1 MIIAVIQARMGSTR
15 LPGKVLLPI
24 LGRPMLS
31 LQIERIKRA
40 KLIDQIVIAT
50 SGHPSDLPIQQFA
63 QENGILC
70 IRGAVDDVLDRYYQ
84 AAKRTQAEHIV
95 RLTGDCPL
103 SDPDVIDAVV
113 RHHVRHHE
121 DYTSNVH
128 PPTYPD
134 GFDVEVLTM
143 RALQEAWNN
152 ADAASEREHVTSYF
166 RRELPHVARGNI
178 SHDSDVSDI
187 RLTVDEP
194 EDYEVVKRVFEGLVA
209 MGTGFGLS
217 DVLALLQDHPDISK
231 LNSAIERNAGFEASL
246 DKERAKGAA

>member
-24 LGRPMLS
+24 LGRPMLA
-31 LQIERIKRA
+31 LQIERVKRA

-103 SDPDVIDAVV
+103 SDPEVIDAVV
-113 RHHVRHHE
+113 RQHVRHHE

-134 GFDVEVLTM
+134 GLDVEVLTM

-166 RRELPHVARGNI
+166 RRDLRHVERGNVTNET
-178 SHDSDVSDI
+178 DVSHI

-194 EDYEVVKRVFEGLVA
+194 EDYEVVKSVFEGLVA
-209 MGTGFGLS
+209 MGNTFGME
-217 DVLALLQDHPDISK
+217 DIIKLL
-231 LNSAIERNAGFEASL
+231 
-246 DKERAKGAA
+246 